1 MVSVFRRL
9 DPAVRKSVTFDYDT
23 TFAQHGLLRSMF
35 NMTTWF
41 CDAYASWQK
50 GGVENANGRLRR
62 WLPRQMDINRLD
74 DEELQDIVFTA
85 NLTPPK
91 CLGYK
96 TPFQAMLA
104 DLGKD
109 VKIRFA

>member
-41 CDAYASWQK
+41 CDVDAS
-50 GGVENANGRLRR
+50 
-62 WLPRQMDINRLD
+62 
-74 DEELQDIVFTA
+74 
-85 NLTPPK
+85 
-91 CLGYK
+91 
-96 TPFQAMLA
+96 
-104 DLGKD
+104 
-109 VKIRFA
+109 